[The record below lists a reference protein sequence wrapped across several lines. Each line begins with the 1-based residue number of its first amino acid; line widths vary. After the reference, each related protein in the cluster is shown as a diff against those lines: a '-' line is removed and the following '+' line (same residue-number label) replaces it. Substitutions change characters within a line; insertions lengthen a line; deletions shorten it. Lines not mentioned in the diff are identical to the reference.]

1 MARALL
7 LLLLL
12 LLLHPR
18 MPPLDVAAALAAN
31 ALAEDTLLPLSP
43 LLLSLPG
50 LGVMEM
56 TVTTDFA
63 GESVTFGPLSITSAS
78 GTTVLLREIWRPDAA
93 PSSAFPGEQL
103 LPALLTPPSGV
114 PRRSGVMEMTVAV
127 EGVAAGGLSGVTVD
141 IDNPLLATTRAI
153 GTTTLR

>member
-1 MARALL
+1 
-7 LLLLL
+7 
-12 LLLHPR
+12 
-18 MPPLDVAAALAAN
+18 
-31 ALAEDTLLPLSP
+31 
-43 LLLSLPG
+43 
-50 LGVMEM
+50 MEM

-63 GESVTFGPLSITSAS
+63 GESVTFGPLSITSAI

-103 LPALLTPPSGV
+103 LPALLLTPPSGV
-114 PRRSGVMEMTVAV
+114 PRRSGVMEMTVAAV
-127 EGVAAGGLSGVTVD
+127 GVAAGGLSGVTVD